1 MNNTNKLN
9 KKGGGGA
16 LSTISDSIDDFQN
29 ILHPNDAEEVIVLPD
44 LLSDMTYCEILELL
58 GRDYLRKDRKLPIR
72 LLNIYTRNEYG
83 GEDLMEEPEEIQGIT
98 NPVQRITSEQ
108 VNTVK
113 ELFQADTIRK
123 LNRNLSDDFV
133 DCEQHENRSNF
144 WGNYIINVINH
155 GPEDIEQFNLLVAL
169 HNPNFVTRFNNL
181 KSDYFD
187 IYPTYN
193 IGDHDEI
200 HAHEPIQLLID
211 FYVRDKENAKITQE
225 NLFKGQVE
233 FIKVINELTT
243 IILDIDDALVF
254 NIDPRLPNNIENVIV
269 TYFLNDSLFDT
280 YLHITE
286 RIIRN
291 VHARNSSIKK
301 QMLMKR
307 LGDKMKTDKPLD
319 NKILGYAGVRGGGK
333 KKVTYWRDIKPD
345 DSSIDK
351 YYKKYGKKCFLLPSQ
366 LKYPIC
372 DKNTGKPHCKGLLA
386 AHYRAALSTYRK
398 LKPKSYSYHSIMR
411 KARKIANKQNCNWSK
426 NKSSKKGGGNV
437 LPTLSKFARD
447 TLQDNDLDTNDNSA
461 DLENQLDQNDINNPN
476 YYYSPSTSETEIK
489 SKVMERS
496 PVRNKLRTDS
506 PVLENTNQQNSK
518 EKIAKKIKMLKSAPS
533 LKITEPELFRIRS
546 EKERREDN
554 KKENMEG
561 KHYHPTLLFGGK
573 KGGGTYGI
581 FEQYFSDNIYD
592 LEEKMEKEKTF
603 YENKL
608 KIAIHNKE
616 QEKARKIKDIIERI
630 DVIIKKIP
638 KIIDK
643 QEGNMLFHKYNQPET
658 PVKLPR
664 EYYEA
669 SDFALF
675 FRDLQQKYNDYMD
688 FEAQNTQKQAIGEE
702 GPETFGGKKK
712 KKTRKNNITS
722 ISKDNMVKKNKS
734 RKLRGGKKAPERIED
749 PIPQP
754 PQRRQEVPEIPEDFE
769 QRFADAREIIVNE
782 GGNARTDDVRN
793 NIIRR
798 VQLLIPRGG
807 FGAPGFVLMAIEILE
822 EQNNEEFSEILIQS
836 YGLRLRQ
843 GGKKSLKKR
852 RKTKRKQNK
861 KRKTR
866 NKRKSR
872 K

>member
-16 LSTISDSIDDFQN
+16 LSTISDEIDSFQN

-123 LNRNLSDDFV
+123 LNGNLSDDFV

-155 GPEDIEQFNLLVAL
+155 GHEDIEQFNLLVAL

-193 IGDHDEI
+193 IGDDEI

-233 FIKVINELTT
+233 FIKVINELST
-243 IILDIDDALVF
+243 IILDIDNTLVL
-254 NIDPRLPNNIENVIV
+254 NIDPRLQNNSENLIV

-291 VHARNSSIKK
+291 VNARNSSIKK

-437 LPTLSKFARD
+437 LPTLTKFARD
-447 TLQDNDLDTNDNSA
+447 TLQDNDLDTDDNSS

-496 PVRNKLRTDS
+496 PVR
-506 PVLENTNQQNSK
+506 NSK

-554 KKENMEG
+554 KKENMKGE
-561 KHYHPTLLFGGK
+561 HYQDPSLWFGGK

-643 QEGNMLFHKYNQPET
+643 QEGNMLFHKYNQPER

-702 GPETFGGKKK
+702 GPETF
-712 KKTRKNNITS
+712 
-722 ISKDNMVKKNKS
+722 
-734 RKLRGGKKAPERIED
+734 GGKKAPERIED

-822 EQNNEEFSEILIQS
+822 EQENEEFSEILIKS

-852 RKTKRKQNK
+852 KKTRRKTKRKQK
-861 KRKTR
+861 RKTKRKQKRKTR